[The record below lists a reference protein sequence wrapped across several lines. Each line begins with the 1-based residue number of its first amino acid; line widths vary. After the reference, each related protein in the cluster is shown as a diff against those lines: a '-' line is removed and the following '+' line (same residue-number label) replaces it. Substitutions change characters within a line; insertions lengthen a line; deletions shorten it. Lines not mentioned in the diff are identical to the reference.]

1 MFAFM
6 VARRYLASN
15 PAQTALLLAG
25 VALGV
30 VVFVFITALIEGLA
44 VRLTDEVTSNSAH
57 VSLEPDIQRGRILA
71 TPGVRSEGPALVSTF
86 QRQQIRQW
94 RAVVDQIRAQGGV
107 AGISQ
112 NSASASLLRAST
124 LESVAAPLPPALKAR
139 ALQEVDQSLI
149 KEGVIDKQGKVS
161 NEVVAELSFERVSS
175 LPTPGM
181 LVKGC
186 LDSCD
191 VCEPALEKEIQL
203 DLERKQ
209 LQNEL
214 LKKQIALLEKSQ
226 EYRCCPVGEEE
237 PATP

>member
-1 MFAFM
+1 M
-6 VARRYLASN
+6 
-15 PAQTALLLAG
+15 
-25 VALGV
+25 
-30 VVFVFITALIEGLA
+30 
-44 VRLTDEVTSNSAH
+44 
-57 VSLEPDIQRGRILA
+57 
-71 TPGVRSEGPALVSTF
+71 
-86 QRQQIRQW
+86 
-94 RAVVDQIRAQGGV
+94 
-107 AGISQ
+107 
-112 NSASASLLRAST
+112 
-124 LESVAAPLPPALKAR
+124 
-139 ALQEVDQSLI
+139 
-149 KEGVIDKQGKVS
+149 
-161 NEVVAELSFERVSS
+161 VAELSFERVSS